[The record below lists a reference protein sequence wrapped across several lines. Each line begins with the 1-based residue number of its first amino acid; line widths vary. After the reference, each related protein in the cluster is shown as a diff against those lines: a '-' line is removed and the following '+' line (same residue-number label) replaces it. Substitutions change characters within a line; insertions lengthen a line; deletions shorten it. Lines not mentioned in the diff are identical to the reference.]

1 MKSKSHK
8 LKCYPSPEE
17 FQELTKQGTLIPVYC
32 EILAD
37 METPVSA
44 YKKIATGKYSF
55 LLESMEGGEKWAR
68 FSFIGSNPALI
79 FRSKANTVEL
89 IKDGTLYESIKT
101 DNPLDVLKGIMDKYQ
116 LVEVKGIPR
125 FCGGA
130 VGYAS
135 YDMVRFIEHL
145 PPETEDDLDLFD
157 SIFLITE
164 TLLIFDNLTNT
175 IKIVCN
181 VHIDEEEDI
190 PGVYQQ
196 AQDKIAAIIAL
207 LRRPSAYDEI
217 EPLGSEPI
225 EISSN
230 LEPEHFKNIV
240 DQAKI
245 AITAGEIIQ
254 VVLSQRFETP
264 LQGDPFNVYRALR
277 RVNPS
282 PYMYY
287 LTFDDLIIV
296 GASPEVLVRVEGEQI
311 ELRPIAGTRPR
322 TEGAEMTEGM
332 IDVSREE
339 LLNNPKERAEHIM
352 LIDLERND
360 LGRVCVG
367 GSVEVD
373 EYMVVESYTHVHHIV
388 SNVTG
393 TARPDLTPGELIRA
407 VFPGGTITGCPK
419 VRCMEIIQELEG
431 RSRGAYTGSMGYL
444 NRNGDC
450 DLNILIRT
458 MTLRGRQIELAAG
471 SGVVADSDPQTELN
485 ETRAKAK
492 GMILALRE
500 QHGRE
505 QDG

>member
-1 MKSKSHK
+1 MKSKSHT

-322 TEGAEMTEGM
+322 GKDEDEDE
-332 IDVSREE
+332 SLKKE
-339 LLNNPKERAEHIM
+339 LLNDPKEIAEHVM
-352 LIDLERND
+352 LVD
-360 LGRVCVG
+360 LGRNDVG
-367 GSVEVD
+367 RVSQMGTVVVPEFLIVEK
-373 EYMVVESYTHVHHIV
+373 YSHVMHIV
-388 SNVTG
+388 SDVRG
-393 TARPDLTPGELIRA
+393 TLQPGRDSFD
-407 VFPGGTITGCPK
+407 VFKACFPAGTVSGAPK
-419 VRCMEIIQELEG
+419 VRAMQIIEELE
-431 RSRGAYTGSMGYL
+431 SSQRGPYAGAVGYFSFSG
-444 NRNGDC
+444 NMDFC
-450 DLNILIRT
+450 IVIRT
-458 MTLRGRQIELAAG
+458 LLVKNNTVYFQAG
-471 SGVVADSDPQTELN
+471 AGIVADSQPEN
-485 ETRAKAK
+485 EFKETVSKAKALVK
-492 GMILALRE
+492 ALQMVKEGM
-500 QHGRE
+500 
-505 QDG
+505 

>member
-1 MKSKSHK
+1 MKSKSHT

-164 TLLIFDNLTNT
+164 TLLIFDNLTNS

-322 TEGAEMTEGM
+322 GKDEDEDE
-332 IDVSREE
+332 SLKQE
-339 LLNNPKERAEHIM
+339 LLNDPKEIAEHVM
-352 LIDLERND
+352 LVD
-360 LGRVCVG
+360 LGRNDVG
-367 GSVEVD
+367 RVSQMGTVVVPEFLIVEK
-373 EYMVVESYTHVHHIV
+373 YSHVMHIV
-388 SNVTG
+388 SDVRG
-393 TARPDLTPGELIRA
+393 TLQPGRDSFD
-407 VFPGGTITGCPK
+407 VFKACFPAGTVSGAPK
-419 VRCMEIIQELEG
+419 VRAMQIIEELE
-431 RSRGAYTGSMGYL
+431 SSQRGPYAGAVGYFSFSG
-444 NRNGDC
+444 NMDFC
-450 DLNILIRT
+450 IVIRT
-458 MTLRGRQIELAAG
+458 LLVKNNTVYFQAG
-471 SGVVADSDPQTELN
+471 AGIVADSQPEN
-485 ETRAKAK
+485 EFKETVSKAKALVK
-492 GMILALRE
+492 ALQMVKEGM
-500 QHGRE
+500 
-505 QDG
+505 

>member
-8 LKCYPSPEE
+8 LTCYPSPEE

-101 DNPLDVLKGIMDKYQ
+101 DDPLDVLKGIMDKYQ

-322 TEGAEMTEGM
+322 GKDEDEDE
-332 IDVSREE
+332 SLKQE
-339 LLNNPKERAEHIM
+339 LLNDPKEIAEHVM
-352 LIDLERND
+352 LVD
-360 LGRVCVG
+360 LGRNDVG
-367 GSVEVD
+367 RVSQMGTVVVPEFLIVEK
-373 EYMVVESYTHVHHIV
+373 YSHVMHIV
-388 SNVTG
+388 SDVRG
-393 TARPDLTPGELIRA
+393 TLQPGRDSFD
-407 VFPGGTITGCPK
+407 VFKACFPAGTVSGAPK
-419 VRCMEIIQELEG
+419 VRAMQIIEELE
-431 RSRGAYTGSMGYL
+431 SSQRGPYAGAVGYFSFSG
-444 NRNGDC
+444 NMDFC
-450 DLNILIRT
+450 IVIRT
-458 MTLRGRQIELAAG
+458 LLVKNNTVYFQAG
-471 SGVVADSDPQTELN
+471 AGIVADSQPEN
-485 ETRAKAK
+485 EFKETVSKAKALVK
-492 GMILALRE
+492 ALQMVKEGM
-500 QHGRE
+500 
-505 QDG
+505 

>member
-164 TLLIFDNLTNT
+164 TLLIFDNLTNS

-196 AQDKIAAIIAL
+196 AQDKIASIIAL

-322 TEGAEMTEGM
+322 GKDEDEDE
-332 IDVSREE
+332 SLKQE
-339 LLNNPKERAEHIM
+339 LLNDPKEIAEHVM
-352 LIDLERND
+352 LVD
-360 LGRVCVG
+360 LGRNDVG
-367 GSVEVD
+367 RVSQMGTVVVPEFLIVEK
-373 EYMVVESYTHVHHIV
+373 YSHVMHIV
-388 SNVTG
+388 SDVRG
-393 TARPDLTPGELIRA
+393 TLQPGRDSFD
-407 VFPGGTITGCPK
+407 VFKACFPAGTVSGAPK
-419 VRCMEIIQELEG
+419 VRAMQIIEELE
-431 RSRGAYTGSMGYL
+431 SSQRGPYAGAVGYFSFSG
-444 NRNGDC
+444 NMDFC
-450 DLNILIRT
+450 IVIRT
-458 MTLRGRQIELAAG
+458 LLVKNNTVYFQAG
-471 SGVVADSDPQTELN
+471 AGIVADSQPEN
-485 ETRAKAK
+485 EFKETVSKAKALVK
-492 GMILALRE
+492 ALQMVKEGM
-500 QHGRE
+500 
-505 QDG
+505 

>member
-230 LEPEHFKNIV
+230 MDQEHFETIV
-240 DQAKI
+240 TEAKKSI
-245 AITAGEIIQ
+245 AAGEIIQ

-322 TEGAEMTEGM
+322 GKDEDEDE
-332 IDVSREE
+332 SLKQE
-339 LLNNPKERAEHIM
+339 LLNDPKEIAEHVM
-352 LIDLERND
+352 LVD
-360 LGRVCVG
+360 LGRNDVG
-367 GSVEVD
+367 RVSQMGTVVVPEFLIVEK
-373 EYMVVESYTHVHHIV
+373 YSHVMHIV
-388 SNVTG
+388 SDVRG
-393 TARPDLTPGELIRA
+393 TLQPGRDSFD
-407 VFPGGTITGCPK
+407 VFKACFPAGTVSGAPK
-419 VRCMEIIQELEG
+419 VRAMQIIEELE
-431 RSRGAYTGSMGYL
+431 SSQRGPYAGAVGYFSFSG
-444 NRNGDC
+444 NMDFC
-450 DLNILIRT
+450 IVIRT
-458 MTLRGRQIELAAG
+458 LLVKNNTVYFQAG
-471 SGVVADSDPQTELN
+471 AGIVADSQPEN
-485 ETRAKAK
+485 EFKETVSKAKALVK
-492 GMILALRE
+492 ALQMVKEGM
-500 QHGRE
+500 
-505 QDG
+505 

>member
-322 TEGAEMTEGM
+322 GKDEDEDE
-332 IDVSREE
+332 SLKQE
-339 LLNNPKERAEHIM
+339 LLNDPKEIAEHVM
-352 LIDLERND
+352 LVD
-360 LGRVCVG
+360 LGRNDVG
-367 GSVEVD
+367 RVSQMGTVVVPEFLIVEK
-373 EYMVVESYTHVHHIV
+373 YSHVMHIV
-388 SNVTG
+388 SDVRG
-393 TARPDLTPGELIRA
+393 TLQPGRDSFD
-407 VFPGGTITGCPK
+407 VFKACFPAGTVSGAPK
-419 VRCMEIIQELEG
+419 VRAMQIIEELE
-431 RSRGAYTGSMGYL
+431 SSQRGPYAGAVGYFSFSG
-444 NRNGDC
+444 NMDFC
-450 DLNILIRT
+450 IVIRT
-458 MTLRGRQIELAAG
+458 LLVKNNTVYFQAG
-471 SGVVADSDPQTELN
+471 AGIVADSQPEN
-485 ETRAKAK
+485 EFKETVSKAKALVK
-492 GMILALRE
+492 ALQMVKEGM
-500 QHGRE
+500 
-505 QDG
+505 

>member
-8 LKCYPSPEE
+8 LTCYPSPEE

-101 DNPLDVLKGIMDKYQ
+101 DDPLDVLKGIMDKYQ

-322 TEGAEMTEGM
+322 GKDEDEDE
-332 IDVSREE
+332 SLKQE
-339 LLNNPKERAEHIM
+339 LLNDPKEIAEHVM
-352 LIDLERND
+352 LVD
-360 LGRVCVG
+360 LGRNDVG
-367 GSVEVD
+367 RVSQMGTVVVPEFLIVEK
-373 EYMVVESYTHVHHIV
+373 YSHVMHIV
-388 SNVTG
+388 SDVRG
-393 TARPDLTPGELIRA
+393 TLQPGRA
-407 VFPGGTITGCPK
+407 SFDVFKACFPAGTVSGAPK
-419 VRCMEIIQELEG
+419 VRAMQIIEELE
-431 RSRGAYTGSMGYL
+431 SSQRGPYAGAVGYFSFSG
-444 NRNGDC
+444 NMDFC
-450 DLNILIRT
+450 IVIRT
-458 MTLRGRQIELAAG
+458 LLVKNNTVYFQAG
-471 SGVVADSDPQTELN
+471 AGIVADSQPEN
-485 ETRAKAK
+485 EFKETVSKAKALVK
-492 GMILALRE
+492 ALQMVKEGM
-500 QHGRE
+500 
-505 QDG
+505 

>member
-8 LKCYPSPEE
+8 LTCYPSPEE

-89 IKDGTLYESIKT
+89 IKDGTLHESIKT
-101 DNPLDVLKGIMDKYQ
+101 DDPLDVLKGIMDKYQ

-322 TEGAEMTEGM
+322 GKDEDEDE
-332 IDVSREE
+332 SLKQE
-339 LLNNPKERAEHIM
+339 LLNDPKEIAEHVM
-352 LIDLERND
+352 LVD
-360 LGRVCVG
+360 LGRNDVG
-367 GSVEVD
+367 RVSQMGTVVVPEFLIVEK
-373 EYMVVESYTHVHHIV
+373 YSHVMHIV
-388 SNVTG
+388 SDVRG
-393 TARPDLTPGELIRA
+393 TLQPGRDSFD
-407 VFPGGTITGCPK
+407 VFKACFPAGTVSGAPK
-419 VRCMEIIQELEG
+419 VRAMQIIEELE
-431 RSRGAYTGSMGYL
+431 SSQRGPYAGAVGYFSFSG
-444 NRNGDC
+444 NMDFC
-450 DLNILIRT
+450 IVIRT
-458 MTLRGRQIELAAG
+458 LLVKNNTVYFQAG
-471 SGVVADSDPQTELN
+471 AGIVADSQPEN
-485 ETRAKAK
+485 EFKETVSKAKALVK
-492 GMILALRE
+492 ALQMVKEGM
-500 QHGRE
+500 
-505 QDG
+505 

>member
-1 MKSKSHK
+1 MKSKSHT

-322 TEGAEMTEGM
+322 GKDEDEDE
-332 IDVSREE
+332 SLKQE
-339 LLNNPKERAEHIM
+339 LLNDPKEIAEHVM
-352 LIDLERND
+352 LVD
-360 LGRVCVG
+360 LGRNDVG
-367 GSVEVD
+367 RVSQMGTVVVPEFLIVEK
-373 EYMVVESYTHVHHIV
+373 YSHVMHIV
-388 SNVTG
+388 SDVRG
-393 TARPDLTPGELIRA
+393 TLQPGRDSFD
-407 VFPGGTITGCPK
+407 VFKACFPAGTVSGAPK
-419 VRCMEIIQELEG
+419 VRAMQIIEELE
-431 RSRGAYTGSMGYL
+431 SSQRGPYAGAVGYFSFSG
-444 NRNGDC
+444 NMDFC
-450 DLNILIRT
+450 IVIRT
-458 MTLRGRQIELAAG
+458 LLVKNNTVYFQAG
-471 SGVVADSDPQTELN
+471 AGIVADSQPEN
-485 ETRAKAK
+485 EFKETVSKAKALVK
-492 GMILALRE
+492 ALQMVKEGM
-500 QHGRE
+500 
-505 QDG
+505 

>member
-1 MKSKSHK
+1 MKSKSHT

-196 AQDKIAAIIAL
+196 AQDKIASIIAL

-322 TEGAEMTEGM
+322 GKDEDEDE
-332 IDVSREE
+332 SLKQE
-339 LLNNPKERAEHIM
+339 LLNDPKEIAEHVM
-352 LIDLERND
+352 LVD
-360 LGRVCVG
+360 LGRNDVG
-367 GSVEVD
+367 RVSQMGTVVVPEFLIVEK
-373 EYMVVESYTHVHHIV
+373 YSHVMHIV
-388 SNVTG
+388 SDVRG
-393 TARPDLTPGELIRA
+393 TLQPGRDSFD
-407 VFPGGTITGCPK
+407 VFKACFPAGTVSGAPK
-419 VRCMEIIQELEG
+419 VRAMQIIEELE
-431 RSRGAYTGSMGYL
+431 SSQRGPYAGAVGYFSFSG
-444 NRNGDC
+444 NMDFC
-450 DLNILIRT
+450 IVIRT
-458 MTLRGRQIELAAG
+458 LLVKNNTVYFQAG
-471 SGVVADSDPQTELN
+471 AGIVADSQPEN
-485 ETRAKAK
+485 EFKETVSKAKALVK
-492 GMILALRE
+492 ALQMVKEGM
-500 QHGRE
+500 
-505 QDG
+505 

>member
-145 PPETEDDLDLFD
+145 PPETDDDLDLFD

-164 TLLIFDNLTNT
+164 TLLIFDNLTNS

-196 AQDKIAAIIAL
+196 AQDKIASIIAL

-322 TEGAEMTEGM
+322 GKDEDEDE
-332 IDVSREE
+332 SLKQE
-339 LLNNPKERAEHIM
+339 LLNDPKEIAEHVM
-352 LIDLERND
+352 LVD
-360 LGRVCVG
+360 LGRNDVG
-367 GSVEVD
+367 RVSQMGTVVVPEFLIVEK
-373 EYMVVESYTHVHHIV
+373 YSHVMHIV
-388 SNVTG
+388 SDVRG
-393 TARPDLTPGELIRA
+393 TLQPGRDSFD
-407 VFPGGTITGCPK
+407 VFKACFPAGTVSGAPK
-419 VRCMEIIQELEG
+419 VRAMQIIEELE
-431 RSRGAYTGSMGYL
+431 SSQRGPYAGAVGYFSFSG
-444 NRNGDC
+444 NMDFC
-450 DLNILIRT
+450 IVIRT
-458 MTLRGRQIELAAG
+458 LLVKNNTVYFQAG
-471 SGVVADSDPQTELN
+471 AGIVADSQPEN
-485 ETRAKAK
+485 EFKETVSKAKALVK
-492 GMILALRE
+492 ALQMVKEGM
-500 QHGRE
+500 
-505 QDG
+505 

>member
-164 TLLIFDNLTNT
+164 TLLIFDNLTNS

-322 TEGAEMTEGM
+322 GKDEDEDE
-332 IDVSREE
+332 SLKQE
-339 LLNNPKERAEHIM
+339 LLNDPKEIAEHVM
-352 LIDLERND
+352 LVD
-360 LGRVCVG
+360 LGRNDVG
-367 GSVEVD
+367 RVSQMGTVVVPEFLIVEK
-373 EYMVVESYTHVHHIV
+373 YSHVMHIV
-388 SNVTG
+388 SDVRG
-393 TARPDLTPGELIRA
+393 TLQPGRDSFD
-407 VFPGGTITGCPK
+407 VFKACFPAGTVSGAPK
-419 VRCMEIIQELEG
+419 VRAMQIIEELE
-431 RSRGAYTGSMGYL
+431 SSQRGPYAGAVGYFSFSG
-444 NRNGDC
+444 NMDFC
-450 DLNILIRT
+450 IVIRT
-458 MTLRGRQIELAAG
+458 LLVKNNTVYFQAG
-471 SGVVADSDPQTELN
+471 AGIVADSQPEN
-485 ETRAKAK
+485 EFKETVSKAKALVK
-492 GMILALRE
+492 ALQMVKEGM
-500 QHGRE
+500 
-505 QDG
+505 